1 MRSEQI
7 PIAQLPTIK
16 REDAH
21 RFLLALDDET
31 NQFTFQ
37 LFDDCVDRKDKSLAR
52 VLHGTLDEHYPTLVD
67 YSRRG
72 AGVFVTINETN
83 LRGRTTTDIIRVRA
97 NFADLD
103 GAPLTNLKRL
113 KLVPHIIVATS
124 PSKFHVYWLVKDAPL
139 DQFKE
144 TQSRLAKLVG
154 GDPNVCDLS
163 RVMRLPGFLHQKQ
176 PGNPFLVSL
185 FLHE

>member
-1 MRSEQI
+1 MGNEQM
-7 PIAQLPTIK
+7 PIAQFPTIK
-16 REDAH
+16 REDAS
-21 RFLLALDDET
+21 RFLNVLDDKMDR
-31 NQFTFQ
+31 FTFQ
-37 LFDDCVDRKDKSLAR
+37 LFDDHATRKDKNLAR
-52 VLHGTLDEHYPTLVD
+52 VLHGTLDEHCATLVE

-83 LRGRTTTDIIRVRA
+83 LRGRTAADIIRIRA
-97 NFADLD
+97 NFTDLD

-113 KLVPHIIVATS
+113 NLLPHMIVATS
-124 PSKFHVYWLVKDAPL
+124 PTKFHVYWLVKDAPL

-144 TQSRLAKLVG
+144 TQTRLAKLVG

-176 PGNPFLVSL
+176 PDNPFLVEAFRS
-185 FLHE
+185 